1 MAGSSRAVTS
11 VSLRK
16 LFPQA
21 VFTTAEDITVG
32 SCSRTPRVAKQYNEG
47 HLFVAGMDPRSID
60 DDKATL
66 AVEKGATV
74 ILTERLLPV
83 SVPQCLVEDVRA
95 AYAKVQH
102 ALAKNPSE
110 KILTIGVLGTHG
122 KTTTA
127 LMVASMMKRIGG
139 TVAYHTSLGMK
150 PELQTKDGVAV
161 SSPQSASSSGALT
174 RWLQQAAKS
183 KAPAAVIE
191 VTESM
196 LLDRS
201 ASGMTFDVLVIP
213 SLRKPQHVS
222 KHVAATIEN
231 AIERTVAQLKGHGL
245 VVYNAD
251 DARLN
256 RWIDRHQVP
265 AIGYAIDADA
275 QVRGKRI
282 SRMHGSQTMMVSAGR
297 SLMPLT
303 TSFSGDHNL
312 RNLLAAVAVGHAF
325 GLDLFEVIGG
335 VESLKSVPGR
345 MQSINCGQSF
355 HVAVDAADQPD
366 RLAVA
371 LHALA
376 PLGGPITCV
385 AETPEGMNA
394 EQRAAFGRVL
404 SKAASRVIL
413 TQSHQS
419 TTAGQKA
426 MWEVIDGCE
435 NPAAIH
441 VVPDRAAAIELAIR
455 SAQPGEQILL
465 AGWGIQ
471 NWTNGRDKSVCNDVK
486 LAESIL
492 YAMNT
497 EEPVSPKAAIQS
509 SVKTS
514 HSNKPSVA
522 PPTAQTNTT
531 SLKMFRP
538 SK

>member
-21 VFTTAEDITVG
+21 IFTTAEEITVG
-32 SCSRTPRVAKQYNEG
+32 SCSRIPRLAKQYNEG

-60 DDKATL
+60 DEKATL

-83 SVPQCLVEDVRA
+83 SAPQCLVEDVRA

-102 ALAKNPSE
+102 ALARNPSE

-139 TVAYHTSLGMK
+139 AVAYHTTLGMK
-150 PELQTKDGVAV
+150 PELETKDG
-161 SSPQSASSSGALT
+161 SASPSSLSASTSGALT

-191 VTESM
+191 ISESM

-213 SLRKPQHVS
+213 SLRKPQSVS
-222 KHVAATIEN
+222 KRVAATIES
-231 AIERTVAQLKGHGL
+231 AIERTLSQLKGHGL

-256 RWIDRHQVP
+256 RWIDRNQTP

-303 TSFSGDHNL
+303 TAFSGDHNL

-335 VESLKSVPGR
+335 VESLKSIPGR

-385 AETPEGMNA
+385 AETPEGMDA
-394 EQRAAFGRVL
+394 QQRAAFGRVL

-419 TTAGQKA
+419 TTIGQKA
-426 MWEVIDGCE
+426 MWEVIDGCD

-465 AGWGIQ
+465 AGWGVQ
-471 NWTNGRDKSVCNDVK
+471 NWTNGREKSVCNDVK

-492 YAMNT
+492 YAMNK
-497 EEPVSPKAAIQS
+497 EEPLASKAVVLS
-509 SVKTS
+509 SIKTPQVNK
-514 HSNKPSVA
+514 SNA
-522 PPTAQTNTT
+522 ATPTAPINNIG
-531 SLKMFRP
+531 LKMFRP
-538 SK
+538 

>member
-21 VFTTAEDITVG
+21 IFTTADEITIG
-32 SCSRTPRVAKQYNEG
+32 SCSRVIRAPKHYNEG
-47 HLFVAGMDPRSID
+47 HLFVAGMDPSSID
-60 DDKATL
+60 DDKVAS

-74 ILTERLLPV
+74 VLTERLLPV
-83 SVPQCLVEDVRA
+83 SVPQCLVEDVRS
-95 AYAKVQH
+95 AYATIQH
-102 ALAKNPSE
+102 ALARKPSE
-110 KILTIGVLGTHG
+110 KLLTIGVVGTHG

-127 LMVASMMKRIGG
+127 LIIASMMKRIGG
-139 TVAYHTSLGMK
+139 SVAYHTSLGMK
-150 PELQTKDGVAV
+150 PEAEPK
-161 SSPQSASSSGALT
+161 SSRASSTVLT
-174 RWLQQAAKS
+174 RWLKQAAKS
-183 KAPAAVIE
+183 KAPAAVVEIS
-191 VTESM
+191 ESM

-201 ASGMTFDVLVIP
+201 ASGIAFDVIVIP
-213 SLRKPQHVS
+213 SLRKPQRVS
-222 KHVAATIEN
+222 KQVAATIEN
-231 AIERTVAQLKGHGL
+231 AIERMMSQLKGHGI

-256 RWIDRHQVP
+256 RWINRHQVP

-303 TSFSGDHNL
+303 THFNGDHSL
-312 RNLLAAVAVGHAF
+312 RNLLAGVAVGHAF

-335 VESLKSVPGR
+335 VESLKSIPGR
-345 MQSINCGQSF
+345 MQTISCGQSF

-366 RLAVA
+366 RIAVA

-385 AETPEGMNA
+385 AETPEDMNA

-419 TTAGQKA
+419 TAVGQKA
-426 MWEVIDGCE
+426 MWEVIDGCS

-441 VVPDRAAAIELAIR
+441 VVPDRATAIELALR

-465 AGWGIQ
+465 AGWGVQ
-471 NWTNGRDKSVCNDVK
+471 NWTNGREKSVCNDVK

-492 YAMNT
+492 YAMNK
-497 EEPVSPKAAIQS
+497 EEPLVLKAVIQS
-509 SVKTS
+509 SLTPQANK
-514 HSNKPSVA
+514 SNAATATA
-522 PPTAQTNTT
+522 PINNIG
-531 SLKMFRP
+531 LKMFHP
-538 SK
+538 